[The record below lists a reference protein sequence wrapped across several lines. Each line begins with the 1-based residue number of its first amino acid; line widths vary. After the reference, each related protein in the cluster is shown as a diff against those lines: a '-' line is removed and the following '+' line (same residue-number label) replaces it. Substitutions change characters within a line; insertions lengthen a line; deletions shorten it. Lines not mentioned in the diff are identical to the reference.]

1 MAGISDMQKDAQGRA
16 ASLPAPRTIAASKED
31 VLSNLAFFFG
41 DPVVPERLRDYSEHH
56 AMTCAHRPVL
66 EHPSPAKT
74 PSVTTLTLARLPV
87 VRRPLPRCAR

>member
-1 MAGISDMQKDAQGRA
+1 MAAISDMQKDAQSRA

-56 AMTCAHRPVL
+56 AMTYHFPDAYYGQNNKIR
-66 EHPSPAKT
+66 E
-74 PSVTTLTLARLPV
+74 TLNNLILKVKRF
-87 VRRPLPRCAR
+87 